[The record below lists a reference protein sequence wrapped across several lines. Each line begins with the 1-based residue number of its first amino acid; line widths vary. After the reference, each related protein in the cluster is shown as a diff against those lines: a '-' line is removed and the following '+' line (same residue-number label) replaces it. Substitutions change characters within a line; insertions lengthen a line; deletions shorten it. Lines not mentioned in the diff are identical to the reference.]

1 MSDFERAL
9 AVAAAGYDGLID
21 ENGEPLIAGL
31 LTQAMRAKTW
41 RTRTLELLRWAIIDA
56 GVTRAQL
63 EAVGIDGDI
72 LNVLFPRHLP
82 VTYEVTPERIL
93 TGDSPREMQL
103 TIGATKPALLLRA
116 ASFAA
121 HKHRDQRRKDA
132 RASPYINHPLMLADI
147 LASEGSVTDTVTLCA
162 ALLHDTIEDTETKP
176 DELRELFGPEI
187 AAVVVEVTDDKT
199 LEKADR
205 KRLQVEHASVI
216 SDKAKLVKL
225 ADKIANIRDVVSSP
239 PADWSL
245 DRKRD
250 YFDWAKRVID
260 QLRGVHPQLEAAFD
274 GAYACRP

>member
-9 AVAAAGYDGLID
+9 AVAAAAYDGLID

-63 EAVGIDGDI
+63 EAVGIDGNL
-72 LNVLFPRHLP
+72 LNVLFPSHLP
-82 VTYEVTPERIL
+82 ATYAVKPEL
-93 TGDSPREMQL
+93 MGDPVDVQL
-103 TIGATKPALLLRA
+103 IIGATKPALLLRA

-199 LEKADR
+199 SEKADR

>member
-1 MSDFERAL
+1 MGDP
-9 AVAAAGYDGLID
+9 VDVQLI
-21 ENGEPLIAGL
+21 
-31 LTQAMRAKTW
+31 
-41 RTRTLELLRWAIIDA
+41 
-56 GVTRAQL
+56 
-63 EAVGIDGDI
+63 
-72 LNVLFPRHLP
+72 
-82 VTYEVTPERIL
+82 
-93 TGDSPREMQL
+93 
-103 TIGATKPALLLRA
+103 IGATKPALLLRA

-274 GAYACRP
+274 AAYECRP